1 MRLID
6 ADKLIR
12 ALKRLAAGAALE
24 GRFEDLG
31 EVSDA
36 IYEVGKQPTAYDL
49 DGVLEQMKEE
59 MWLADR
65 EKERTVKENP
75 CQFDAAKGYA
85 HGIASAFEIVKG
97 GVNNENA

>member
-36 IYEVGKQPTAYDL
+36 IYEVGKQP
-49 DGVLEQMKEE
+49 
-59 MWLADR
+59 
-65 EKERTVKENP
+65 
-75 CQFDAAKGYA
+75 
-85 HGIASAFEIVKG
+85 
-97 GVNNENA
+97 

>member
-1 MRLID
+1 MRLIN

-49 DGVLEQMKEE
+49 DGVLERLREE
-59 MWLADR
+59 RILAYD
-65 EKERTVKENP
+65 K
-75 CQFDAAKGYA
+75 CDG
-85 HGIASAFEIVKG
+85 GASYKAYDKAINIVKG
-97 GVNNENA
+97 GANNENA

>member
-1 MRLID
+1 MRLIN

-49 DGVLEQMKEE
+49 DALLERLEKEE
-59 MWLADR
+59 GA
-65 EKERTVKENP
+65 E
-75 CQFDAAKGYA
+75 
-85 HGIASAFEIVKG
+85 
-97 GVNNENA
+97 

>member
-12 ALKRLAAGAALE
+12 SLKRLAADAALE
-24 GRFEDLG
+24 GRFEDIG

-49 DGVLEQMKEE
+49 DGVLERLREE
-59 MWLADR
+59 RLWAYD
-65 EKERTVKENP
+65 KCDGGASYKAYDKAIN
-75 CQFDAAKGYA
+75 
-85 HGIASAFEIVKG
+85 IAKG
-97 GVNNENA
+97 GVKNE

>member
-12 ALKRLAAGAALE
+12 ALKRLAVDASLE
-24 GRFEDLG
+24 NRFEDLS

-36 IYEVGKQPTAYDL
+36 IYEVRKQPTAYDL
-49 DGVLEQMKEE
+49 DGVLEQMEEE
-59 MWLADR
+59 MRLAER

-85 HGIASAFEIVKG
+85 NGIASAFKIVKG
-97 GVNNENA
+97 GAEWK

>member
-12 ALKRLAAGAALE
+12 ALKRLGGGARRLE

-36 IYEVGKQPTAYDL
+36 IYEVGKQPTAYEFRW
-49 DGVLEQMKEE
+49 GVG
-59 MWLADR
+59 AA
-65 EKERTVKENP
+65 ERRKT
-75 CQFDAAKGYA
+75 F
-85 HGIASAFEIVKG
+85 GI
-97 GVNNENA
+97 

>member
-36 IYEVGKQPTAYDL
+36 IYEVRKQPTAYDL
-49 DGVLEQMKEE
+49 DGVLECLRGDTVEFE
-59 MWLADR
+59 LFGICSEYVPLDR
-65 EKERTVKENP
+65 
-75 CQFDAAKGYA
+75 A
-85 HGIASAFEIVKG
+85 IAIVKG
-97 GVNNENA
+97 GVNNDK

>member
-36 IYEVGKQPTAYDL
+36 IYEVEHQPTAYDIERVVERL
-49 DGVLEQMKEE
+49 RYNAVEIE
-59 MWLADR
+59 R
-65 EKERTVKENP
+65 EDLGFCSYYVPLGK
-75 CQFDAAKGYA
+75 A
-85 HGIASAFEIVKG
+85 IEIVKEG
-97 GVNNENA
+97 AE